1 MKTCPYCAEE
11 VQDAAIVCK
20 HCGRDLATGTDGT
33 PQRTV
38 TSVAPA
44 LAGLSQDTEDERGDR
59 KALAL
64 LGIGALAGLIL
75 GIIALVW

>member
-20 HCGRDLATGTDGT
+20 HCGRDLTTGTDGA